1 MITCFYPY
9 IQLKWDS
16 TIKKILFLWAS
27 AHSASAV
34 GARGCTLSIPWH
46 GRTQQN
52 ELFCGFHPLFKDQVN
67 CTTSLSV
74 ISGTIRFE
82 GWVQEGSPAEL
93 G

>member
-1 MITCFYPY
+1 MITCFYPD

-16 TIKKILFLWAS
+16 TPKKYSFFERRPIQPRQLALEVA
-27 AHSASAV
+27 
-34 GARGCTLSIPWH
+34 TLSIPWH

-52 ELFCGFHPLFKDQVN
+52 ELFCGFHPLFRDQVN

-82 GWVQEGSPAEL
+82 GWVQEGGAGL